1 MAEIQGVTA
10 ANIITNISIQVTME
24 EKLLKHFL

>member
-24 EKLLKHFL
+24 EELLKHFL

>member
-1 MAEIQGVTA
+1 MAKIQGVTA